1 MSDKGGFREDS
12 IKAWL
17 LLLKAVDAVK
27 DEIRHMGCIRAK
39 GISPG
44 QLGVL
49 INLALTDTPPTQME
63 LSRLLLVSKG
73 NITAVLRTLE
83 RKGWVERKAD
93 PTDKRQ
99 KRIALTPKGRAVM
112 KSIVP
117 KISEKV
123 YSIFGAV
130 GEKNMGHLSEQLIS
144 LLMVFPHGG
153 DFMESI
159 NAKMRSIKERR
170 GGF

>member
-1 MSDKGGFREDS
+1 MR
-12 IKAWL
+12 
-17 LLLKAVDAVK
+17 
-27 DEIRHMGCIRAK
+27 RIRAK

-44 QLGVL
+44 QLSVL
-49 INLALTDTPPTQME
+49 INLALADTPPTQME

-83 RKGWVERKAD
+83 RKGWAERKAD

-99 KRIALTPKGRAVM
+99 KRIMLTRQGRAVM
-112 KSIVP
+112 KDIVP
-117 KISEKV
+117 DIIEKV

-130 GEKNMGHLSEQLIS
+130 GEKNMGSLSGQLIS
-144 LLMVFPHGG
+144 LLMVFPQGG
-153 DFMESI
+153 EFMESI